1 MAFPSRKA
9 AIVGVYTTQQARH
22 LTRSPVSLQL
32 EAIRGAVADA
42 GLSVHDIDGLI
53 PLDPAPYGNVPSVH
67 MFWAEQ
73 LGERPIT
80 FMEVGIASGALAK
93 AATAVSAGLCEVA
106 VLFSAKAGYQIG
118 PGGQPP
124 RGQLPRGQPPG
135 DRAPRTG
142 DWSYEPHGAY
152 MAAWYA
158 MWAQRY
164 MHEFGVSNSDLA
176 HVAVTH
182 RHHATLNPHS
192 VMGSR
197 GELSVEDVLASRFVC
212 EPLHLLDCAIDNDG
226 GYAIVVT
233 SADVA
238 RHCRAKPVWVLGGA
252 EAAFTDFY
260 MSIHD
265 PWFPPEGRAVRR
277 SADLAFEQAGITRDE
292 VDVAGLYDCFT
303 VTMLRDLEEMGFC
316 KPGEAADYFAEGHT
330 RLGGSMPCNTDGGLL
345 SNSHNGNPSG
355 MHTIEVVRQL
365 RGECGARQ
373 VPNAKI
379 GVSLA
384 QGYAVHGQAGTLV
397 MASD

>member
-1 MAFPSRKA
+1 M
-9 AIVGVYTTQQARH
+9 
-22 LTRSPVSLQL
+22 
-32 EAIRGAVADA
+32 
-42 GLSVHDIDGLI
+42 HDIDGLI
-53 PLDPAPYGNVPSVH
+53 PLDPAPQANVPSVH

-80 FMEVGIASGALAK
+80 FMEVGIASGAVAK
-93 AATAVSAGLCEVA
+93 AATAVAAGLCEVA
-106 VLFSAKAGYQIG
+106 VLFWAKAGYQIG
-118 PGGQPP
+118 PSGQPP
-124 RGQLPRGQPPG
+124 RGQLPG

-164 MHEFGVSNSDLA
+164 MHEFGATSEDLA
-176 HVAVTH
+176 RVAATH
-182 RHHATLNPHS
+182 RQHATLNPHS

-197 GELSVEDVLASRFVC
+197 GELSVEDVLASRFVS

-226 GYAIVVT
+226 GYAIVVA

-238 RHCRAKPVWVLGGA
+238 RQCRTEPVWVLGGA

-303 VTMLRDLEEMGFC
+303 ITMLRDLEEMGFC
-316 KPGEAADYFAEGHT
+316 KPGEAADYFSEGHT
-330 RLGGSMPCNTDGGLL
+330 ILGGSMPCNTDGGLL

-397 MASD
+397 MAAD

>member
-1 MAFPSRKA
+1 MPFPSRKS

-22 LTRSPVSLQL
+22 LSRSPVSLQL

-42 GLSVHDIDGLI
+42 GLSVNDIDGLI
-53 PLDPAPYGNVPSVH
+53 PLDPEPYGKVPSVH

-80 FMEVGIASGALAK
+80 FMEVGIASGAVAK

-106 VLFSAKAGYQIG
+106 VLFWAKAGYQIG
-118 PGGQPP
+118 PGGQP
-124 RGQLPRGQPPG
+124 LG
-135 DRAPRTG
+135 DRAPRTD

-152 MAAWYA
+152 MSAWYA

-164 MHEFGVSNSDLA
+164 MHEFGVSNEDLA
-176 HVAVTH
+176 RVAVTH

-192 VMGSR
+192 LMGGS
-197 GELSVEDVLASRFVC
+197 GELSVEDVLGSRFVC
-212 EPLHLLDCAIDNDG
+212 EPLHLFDCAIDNDG
-226 GYAIVVT
+226 GYAIVVA

-265 PWFPPEGRAVRR
+265 PWFPTEGRAVRR
-277 SADLAFEQAGITRDE
+277 SADQAFEQAGITRDE

-303 VTMLRDLEEMGFC
+303 ITMLRDLEEMGFC
-316 KPGEAADYFAEGHT
+316 KLGEAAGYFREGHT

-365 RGECGARQ
+365 RGECGTRQ

-397 MASD
+397 MAAD